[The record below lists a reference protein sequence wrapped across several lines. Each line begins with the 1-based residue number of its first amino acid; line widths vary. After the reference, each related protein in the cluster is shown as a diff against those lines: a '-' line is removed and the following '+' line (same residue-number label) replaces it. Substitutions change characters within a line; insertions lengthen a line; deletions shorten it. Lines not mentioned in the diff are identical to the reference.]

1 MEKLV
6 EVHWLDI
13 VASAGWEKLE
23 DVNPEGMITTGY
35 LVYKDKDVCKIAN
48 TKDSKGSWY
57 GIHAIPIGCVK
68 KIRHLSGAHM
78 SRRSVKKDVQ
88 NKKSNSNVQ
97 YISTDNPHNAV

>member
-35 LVYKDKDVCKIAN
+35 MVFKDKDVCKIAN
-48 TKDSKGSWY
+48 TKDSKGSWF
-57 GIHAIPIGCVK
+57 GIHAIPLGCVK
-68 KIRHLSGAHM
+68 KIRPLSGTHK
-78 SRRSVKKDVQ
+78 SRRLTKKNIQD
-88 NKKSNSNVQ
+88 KKGNSNV
-97 YISTDNPHNAV
+97 HNIPSNNSNDSV